1 MLLSKIKSPRSKT
14 DLVKSLTNLRN
25 VEFKIFEDIGRGNS
39 SDIKRELKSL
49 LEIRLVQ
56 SLFLK
61 IRTE

>member
-39 SDIKRELKSL
+39 SDIKREFEKFIGNKTGTVVIFKSK
-49 LEIRLVQ
+49 
-56 SLFLK
+56 S
-61 IRTE
+61 